1 MPLYY
6 IAILVAILGSAIY
19 HLFQKSVPANVH
31 PALVL
36 MATYATAFVGSI
48 GLFAV
53 FPLNGSTLR
62 EEIGKLT
69 PGAFLPG
76 IAILGIEIGFLLAYR
91 AGWQVNVA
99 PLLVNMT
106 VSILLIPIGL
116 ILFRESISPTQL
128 IGVVVC
134 LVGLAL
140 IQVK

>member
-6 IAILVAILGSAIY
+6 IAILIAILGSTTY

-53 FPLNGSTLR
+53 IPMNGTLR
-62 EEIGKLT
+62 EEVVKLT

-76 IAILGIEIGFLLAYR
+76 IAILGIELGFLLAYR

-99 PLLVNMT
+99 PLLVNMI
-106 VSILLIPIGL
+106 VALLLIPLGL
-116 ILFRESISPTQL
+116 ILFKESLSPTQL
-128 IGVVVC
+128 IGIVVC

>member
-6 IAILVAILGSAIY
+6 ISILLAILGSATY
-19 HLFQKSVPANVH
+19 HLFQKSIPANVH

-36 MATYATAFVGSI
+36 MATYATAFIGSI
-48 GLFAV
+48 GLFAF
-53 FPLNGSTLR
+53 FPLNGTLR

-69 PGAFLPG
+69 PAAFLPG
-76 IAILGIEIGFLLAYR
+76 IAILGIEAGFLLAYR

-99 PLLVNMT
+99 PLLINMT

-116 ILFRESISPTQL
+116 ILFHEQITPTQL